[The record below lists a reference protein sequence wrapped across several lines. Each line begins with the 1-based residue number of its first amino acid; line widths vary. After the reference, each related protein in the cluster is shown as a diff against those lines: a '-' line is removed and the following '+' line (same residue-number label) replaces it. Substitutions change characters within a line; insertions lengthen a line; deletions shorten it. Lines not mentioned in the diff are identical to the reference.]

1 MTNPI
6 KLTDEVLDNLF
17 RAICGDVAASATE
30 AEEALAAIRALRDAA
45 RAVCDAAKLAD
56 SRLSING
63 WDAIRDLRDLL
74 PDEPKGGGL

>member
-1 MTNPI
+1 MTGPL
-6 KLTDEVLDNLF
+6 KLTDDVIAFIELAVECHKLPDEPKS
-17 RAICGDVAASATE
+17 RDVA
-30 AEEALAAIRALRDAA
+30 LAIRALRDAA

-56 SRLSING
+56 SRLSLNG

>member
-1 MTNPI
+1 MSDHL
-6 KLTDEVLDNLF
+6 KLTDEVLGE
-17 RAICGDVAASATE
+17 IGAAAYDMHTIE
-30 AEEALAAIRALRDAA
+30 GRGRELLDAIRALRDAA